1 MAMAAVPVQR
11 QDWSASLFGCC
22 GDCGICCYG
31 CWCLCCLFGDNH
43 SKAMG
48 SGCVGPSCI
57 YYLLAS
63 IGCQCFYAGP
73 LRKEIRA
80 QYSLQ
85 ERPCND
91 CCVHWCCAPCAVCQE
106 AREIKQRR
114 NVPQAAYVTTT
125 AAPMPQA
132 GPMRY

>member
-1 MAMAAVPVQR
+1 MAMQAAPVHR
-11 QDWSASLFGCC
+11 QEWTAGIFGCL

-31 CWCLCCLFGDNH
+31 CWCPCCLFGDNH

-48 SGCVGPSCI
+48 TGCVGPTI
-57 YYLLAS
+57 IFYLLGS

-73 LRKEIRA
+73 LRKELRNR
-80 QYSLQ
+80 YSLQ

-91 CCVHWCCAPCAVCQE
+91 CCVHWCCSPCAICQE
-106 AREIKQRR
+106 AREIKARGGI
-114 NVPQAAYVTTT
+114 PQAAYVTTT
-125 AAPMPQA
+125 APPPQA